1 MHCRT
6 GRGCLPSVDTPTFL
20 LQPMSASPSA
30 IPPLP
35 FAGLR
40 VLDISQGI
48 AGPYCAQI
56 LWQQGAD
63 VVKVEPPDGDWGRHV
78 GVVRGAHSALSIA
91 YNAGKRGLC
100 LDARAPRGKAL
111 LGQLARRADVV
122 IQNFRPGVAARI
134 GVDYAELAAE
144 RPGLVY
150 VSISGYGPT
159 GPYANAPASDSVMQA
174 DSGLMAANQS
184 PDGEPRRIGLL
195 MADIATALYAAQAVS
210 AALYRQARGGGGSHV
225 ELSLFQACAA
235 LQVNDIVAH
244 GMAGERVAGPV
255 SAPNGVFDTADG
267 RLSVL
272 ALNNDQF
279 ARLCRAL
286 DRPQWLADPAY
297 ADNASRM
304 ARRDALH
311 AELATQLR
319 QHPTDHWTERLARED
334 VLHARVR
341 NYDDLAAHP
350 QARHVGLLE
359 PLAQAG
365 GAPLPY
371 ARLPGVA
378 HPRPLAAAPGIGE
391 HSTQVLA
398 DWGMPAADIDALLRA
413 GVVRQA
419 EQPA

>member
-1 MHCRT
+1 MPAT
-6 GRGCLPSVDTPTFL
+6 T
-20 LQPMSASPSA
+20 AA
-30 IPPLP
+30 APPLP
-35 FAGLR
+35 FEGLR

-63 VVKVEPPDGDWGRHV
+63 VVKVEPPGGDWGRHV
-78 GVVRGAHSALSIA
+78 GVLRGAHSALSIA

-111 LGQLARRADVV
+111 LGRLARQADVL

-144 RPGLVY
+144 RPELVY
-150 VSISGYGPT
+150 VSISGYGPD
-159 GPYANAPASDSVMQA
+159 GPYAHAPASDSVMQA

-195 MADIATALYAAQAVS
+195 MADIATALYAAQATS
-210 AALYRQARGGGGSHV
+210 AALYRQARGGGGGHV

-235 LQVNDIVAH
+235 LQVHDIVAH
-244 GMAGERVAGPV
+244 AMAGARVAGPV

-286 DRPQWLADPAY
+286 DRPQWLSDPAY
-297 ADNASRM
+297 ADNAGRM
-304 ARRDALH
+304 ARREDLHRAL
-311 AELATQLR
+311 AAQLC
-319 QHPTDHWTERLARED
+319 QQPSAYWTERLARED

-341 NYDDLAAHP
+341 DYDDLAAHP
-350 QARHVGLLE
+350 QAHHLE
-359 PLAQAG
+359 LFESLAQAG

-371 ARLPGVA
+371 ARAPGLA
-378 HPRPLAAAPGIGE
+378 AARPLAAAPAIGE
-391 HSTQVLA
+391 HSAQVLA
-398 DWGMPAADIDALLRA
+398 DWGVDAAEAAALLRA

-419 EQPA
+419 ELPA

>member
-1 MHCRT
+1 MPAC
-6 GRGCLPSVDTPTFL
+6 S
-20 LQPMSASPSA
+20 SASPA
-30 IPPLP
+30 LP

-40 VLDISQGI
+40 ILDISQGI

-78 GVVRGAHSALSIA
+78 GVLRGAHSALSIA

-100 LDARAPRGKAL
+100 LDARSPRGKAL
-111 LGQLARRADVV
+111 LGQLARQADVL

-134 GVDYAELAAE
+134 GVDYAGLAAD
-144 RPGLVY
+144 RPELVY
-150 VSISGYGPT
+150 VSISGYGQD

-174 DSGLMAANQS
+174 DSALMVANQS

-195 MADIATALYAAQAVS
+195 MADIATALYAVQATS
-210 AALYRQARGGGGSHV
+210 AALYRQARGHGGTHV
-225 ELSLFQACAA
+225 ELSLLHACAA

-244 GMAGERVAGPV
+244 AIAGARVAGPV

-267 RLSVL
+267 QLSVL

-304 ARRDALH
+304 ARRDILH
-311 AELATQLR
+311 GELAAQLR
-319 QHPTDHWTERLARED
+319 QQSSAYWIERLARED
-334 VLHARVR
+334 VLHASVR
-341 NYDDLAAHP
+341 DYDDLAAHP
-350 QARHVGLLE
+350 QARHLGLFE
-359 PLAQAG
+359 PLAQPG
-365 GAPLPY
+365 GPPLPY
-371 ARLPGVA
+371 ARAPGLPGS
-378 HPRPLAAAPGIGE
+378 RSLAAAPAIGE
-391 HSTQVLA
+391 HSREVLT
-398 DWGMPAADIDALLRA
+398 DWGLSSADIDALLQA
-413 GVVRQA
+413 GIVRQA